1 MALGERIP
9 NDLISVTILV
19 EHTAGQRQNGNS
31 PVERF
36 ADTLDLAEAS
46 LNQTTEAA
54 ISTIRKQLT
63 DGHGRTNCLD
73 CGVKIPEK
81 RLVYVPNAVRC
92 ADCQDLLERRRM
104 LFGTDNSINT
114 VATGDSEEPD
124 DF

>member
-1 MALGERIP
+1 
-9 NDLISVTILV
+9 
-19 EHTAGQRQNGNS
+19 
-31 PVERF
+31 VERF